1 MNNPVFRLVTNIYCI
16 SSLYR
21 QNTSCFIM
29 SALNDCFDT
38 KTRLDNPFIISAS
51 GILVL
56 RAWREGGVQA
66 FPFSVA
72 QGVRP
77 AALHK
82 FLKATPQIIQ

>member
-1 MNNPVFRLVTNIYCI
+1 
-16 SSLYR
+16 
-21 QNTSCFIM
+21 M
-29 SALNDCFDT
+29 SALNDCFNS

-72 QGVRP
+72 QGARP
-77 AALHK
+77 AAAALHK
-82 FLKATPQIIQ
+82 YLKATPQIPSNMDRFHHYNDITVL